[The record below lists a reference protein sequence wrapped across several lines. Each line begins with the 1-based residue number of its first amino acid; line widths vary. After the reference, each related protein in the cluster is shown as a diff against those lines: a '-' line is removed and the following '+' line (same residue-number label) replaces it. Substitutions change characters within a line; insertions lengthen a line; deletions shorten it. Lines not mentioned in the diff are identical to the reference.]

1 MFTFFTALADA
12 YSKVLMPPKSLSK
25 RLQSDSSDKPAVL
38 DRCLKRLEWER
49 TQERCGARVSAGPS
63 ARVLSHPP
71 ASSAARARRPKIRKK
86 QNVKRWCAPLLCA
99 CQTPAVLSALLPA
112 TQASIDWHDFVV
124 VETIDFYNEEDDSLP
139 APLSLPEV
147 IAQLRAA
154 ALEAPA
160 AADAQEAV
168 ADVVMDEEERA
179 LMTDGV
185 AAQQPPAVQA
195 APAPEPQM
203 KIVRNYKRPGQAAAG
218 ADSTRFV
225 VSPITGEL
233 VPVDQMAEH
242 MRISLIDPKWREQR
256 EAMLGKLRGSTV
268 ASDEEIAKNVISLAR
283 TRPDIFGSTD
293 EEVSVAV
300 AAEVEAKKTAGF
312 EQHPHAPPP
321 PPTGVQPLRPPAGMP
336 VPPRPYGAP
345 GVPMVPLG
353 YGPGMPGMPPPGMP
367 GMPPPGMPGMPP
379 PGMPGLPPPGMPGL
393 PPPGMPPGM
402 PRPLGAPPGMMPYPP
417 PMPYGA
423 PMMGAGLMPPM
434 PGEEPDAKRQRT
446 EEALISEEDFAEAHP
461 DPVTIEVTVPAV
473 EGDAAMNGQT
483 VSVEVASVMETVGD
497 VKARL
502 AALLGVAAS
511 KQKLSTAALGFLKDT
526 STLAAYNF
534 GSGTAMI
541 MGLKERG
548 GRTKK

>member
-12 YSKVLMPPKSLSK
+12 YSKVLMPPKTLSK
-25 RLQSDSSDKPAVL
+25 RLQGDASDRPAVL

-49 TQERCGARVSAGPS
+49 TQERCVRACRLVAGIVCS
-63 ARVLSHPP
+63 LRRS
-71 ASSAARARRPKIRKK
+71 SSAARARMRRTRPRLSVTRWCVPPRRGA
-86 QNVKRWCAPLLCA
+86 VKRALCVLTSGLLC
-99 CQTPAVLSALLPA
+99 CTP
-112 TQASIDWHDFVV
+112 QASIDWHDFVV

-139 APLSLPEV
+139 APLSLSEV
-147 IAQLRAA
+147 VAQLRASA
-154 ALEAPA
+154 IEAPA
-160 AADAQEAV
+160 AAEAQETTM
-168 ADVVMDEEERA
+168 DVEMDEEERT
-179 LMTDGV
+179 LLTDGV
-185 AAQQPPAVQA
+185 AAQQPPALPA

-218 ADSTRFV
+218 PDSMKFV

-300 AAEVEAKKTAGF
+300 AAELEAKKTAGF

-321 PPTGVQPLRPPAGMP
+321 PHSGMQQMRPPAGMP
-336 VPPRPYGAP
+336 MPPRPYGAP
-345 GVPMVPLG
+345 GMPMMPLG
-353 YGPGMPGMPPPGMP
+353 YGQGMPPPGMP

-379 PGMPGLPPPGMPGL
+379 PGMPGMP
-393 PPPGMPPGM
+393 

-423 PMMGAGLMPPM
+423 PMMGGGMMPPM
-434 PGEEPDAKRQRT
+434 HGEEPDAKRQRT
-446 EEALISEEDFAEAHP
+446 EDALVSEEDFAEAHP
-461 DPVTIEVTVPAV
+461 DPVTVEVTVPAV
-473 EGDAAMNGQT
+473 EGDASMTGQT

>member
-1 MFTFFTALADA
+1 MALNLGADA
-12 YSKVLMPPKSLSK
+12 LM
-25 RLQSDSSDKPAVL
+25 
-38 DRCLKRLEWER
+38 
-49 TQERCGARVSAGPS
+49 
-63 ARVLSHPP
+63 HP
-71 ASSAARARRPKIRKK
+71 
-86 QNVKRWCAPLLCA
+86 
-99 CQTPAVLSALLPA
+99 
-112 TQASIDWHDFVV
+112 QASIDWHDFVV
-124 VETIDFYNEEDDSLP
+124 VETIDFYTEEDDSLP
-139 APLSLPEV
+139 APLSLAEV
-147 IAQLRAA
+147 VAQLRATA
-154 ALEAPA
+154 IEAPA
-160 AADAQEAV
+160 AAQAQAP
-168 ADVVMDEEERA
+168 AMDVEMDEEERM
-179 LMTDGV
+179 LVTDSAA
-185 AAQQPPAVQA
+185 AAQQPPSMPA

-218 ADSTRFV
+218 PDSVRFV

-300 AAEVEAKKTAGF
+300 AAELEAKKTAGF
-312 EQHPHAPPP
+312 EPHPAAPGPP
-321 PPTGVQPLRPPAGMP
+321 AGMQPLRPPAGMP
-336 VPPRPYGAP
+336 MPPRPYGAP
-345 GVPMVPLG
+345 GGPMVPRG
-353 YGPGMPGMPPPGMP
+353 YGPGPGMMGMPPPGMPGMPPGMP
-367 GMPPPGMPGMPP
+367 GMPPPGMPGMP
-379 PGMPGLPPPGMPGL
+379 
-393 PPPGMPPGM
+393 

-423 PMMGAGLMPPM
+423 PMMGAGQMPPM
-434 PGEEPDAKRQRT
+434 PAEEPDAKRQRT
-446 EEALISEEDFAEAHP
+446 EDALVPEEDFAEANP
-461 DPVTIEVTVPAV
+461 DPVTIEVTVPVV
-473 EGDAAMNGQT
+473 EGDATMTGQT